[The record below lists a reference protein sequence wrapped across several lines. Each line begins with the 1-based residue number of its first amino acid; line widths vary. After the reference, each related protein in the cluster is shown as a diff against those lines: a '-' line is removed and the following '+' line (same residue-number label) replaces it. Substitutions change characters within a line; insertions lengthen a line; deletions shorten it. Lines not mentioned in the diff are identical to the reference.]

1 MRRLIGRRCKAGNG
15 FSRAVLIGR
24 EACPNYYTYSV
35 VNFFFFAFKGDI
47 VFLFILTRDDNSV

>member
-47 VFLFILTRDDNSV
+47 VFFIYIDKG